1 MIACEEMESR
11 PLRRAWTE
19 EISGQDYEA
28 HMARVGQAQ
37 ANAELVRS
45 VLEKWPPRGPRLLF
59 AGAGTGQMFEYTGPG
74 FLEPYEVLFTDIR
87 ASFLD
92 RLKERLPDADV
103 RVDDLEDTQ
112 LEGPFGGVVVVLVLE
127 HIDWRKG
134 VASLTRLRAAR
145 YYIVI
150 QENPPTPVAPRLEGT
165 MAALR
170 DAHAFLV
177 PEHELIEA
185 MSRELRFLIGRESRD
200 VMDGKKMI
208 ALVFDREST

>member
-11 PLRRAWTE
+11 PLRRAWTD
-19 EISGQDYEA
+19 EISAQDYDA

-45 VLEKWPPRGPRLLF
+45 VVEKWPPRGPRLLF
-59 AGAGTGQMFEYTGPG
+59 AGAGTGQMFDYTDPV
-74 FLEPYEVLFTDIR
+74 FLESCDVLFTDIR

-92 RLKERLPDADV
+92 RLKERLPGPEV
-103 RVDDLEDTQ
+103 HVDDLEDTQ

-127 HIDWRKG
+127 QIDWRKG
-134 VASLTRLRAAR
+134 VASLTRLRAER
-145 YYIVI
+145 CYIVI
-150 QENPPTPVAPRLEGT
+150 QEDSPTPVATRLEGT

-170 DAHAFLV
+170 DAHSSLV
-177 PEHELIEA
+177 PEHELVEA
-185 MSRELRFLIGRESRD
+185 MSRERCFLIGRESRD

-208 ALVFDREST
+208 ALVFDRDPM